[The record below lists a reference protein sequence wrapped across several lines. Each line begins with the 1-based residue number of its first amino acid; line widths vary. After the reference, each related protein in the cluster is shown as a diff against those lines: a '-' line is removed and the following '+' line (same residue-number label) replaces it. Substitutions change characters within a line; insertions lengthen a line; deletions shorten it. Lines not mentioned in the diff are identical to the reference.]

1 MVKQR
6 WFAIIGIFY
15 RLEEVIRMVGLPKV
29 VLYVIVLRRN
39 PKFDEFILECSRLL
53 KEAMD
58 LPFDFHIYS
67 FIAFL
72 KLLRLVPQDPL
83 IAI

>member
-1 MVKQR
+1 
-6 WFAIIGIFY
+6 
-15 RLEEVIRMVGLPKV
+15 MVGLPKV

-39 PKFDEFILECSRLL
+39 PKFDKFIFECSRLL

-67 FIAFL
+67 FIDFSFL
-72 KLLRLVPQDPL
+72 IL
-83 IAI
+83 